1 MFCCTTT
8 RKEMFRFENGS
19 FVYAK
24 SAEDAIKK
32 LKSTTKIVKSPESES
47 NYYEFDSGVRIAA
60 CTPQDAHWYMYLD
73 KREPTFTWNWK
84 REVVE
89 EWE

>member
-47 NYYEFDSGVRIAA
+47 NYYEFDSGVRISAL
-60 CTPQDAHWYMYLD
+60 TPKDAHWKIYMD
-73 KREPTFTWNWK
+73 KREPIFTWNWSG
-84 REVVE
+84 ELE
-89 EWE
+89 E